1 MGIIDAISTGIWNFG
16 APLLMIVGA
25 FFTLGSGF
33 YQLRRARSVCSLLRR
48 QDGEA
53 QAGLTPS
60 RPFPPRCRAPW
71 ARAISSGFRRRW
83 R

>member
-33 YQLRRARSVCSLLRR
+33 
-48 QDGEA
+48 
-53 QAGLTPS
+53 
-60 RPFPPRCRAPW
+60 
-71 ARAISSGFRRRW
+71 
-83 R
+83 